1 MSLGGH
7 LIKSSRLKLC
17 ISFEKVVLMKT
28 KPFMQYA
35 AIFLMAFVLISI
47 NSPSGA
53 VSWVFNMASSQP
65 ESSTSPPQKLLKVA
79 ILEDSPPYDFYNDQN
94 QLVGMNLDLMN
105 EVGRRMG
112 RPVQFQVTTYNRVIL
127 SLLNGQ
133 VDVIAAPQ
141 SVSAYRAKVV
151 MFTRPYLVSTDL
163 LISHQ
168 TSLNSLEDLM
178 ASQNRV
184 GVFNGTSYPQFLKD
198 RHLDQQMA
206 IYPTQR
212 EMFLAF
218 LNQKIPVMMMDEHIA
233 HYYQKSQALP
243 FHLSNQPVRA
253 QKAMA
258 FAVRKEDHALGNA
271 LNQALTQMEQD
282 GALNQIR
289 SQWL

>member
-1 MSLGGH
+1 
-7 LIKSSRLKLC
+7 
-17 ISFEKVVLMKT
+17 MKITPLT
-28 KPFMQYA
+28 KYG
-35 AIFLMAFVLISI
+35 AIFLIAFSVVSGLWLSTG
-47 NSPSGA
+47 SPSWA
-53 VSWVFNMASSQP
+53 FNWAFNM
-65 ESSTSPPQKLLKVA
+65 TSAKTELSPNPLLNPLKVA

-141 SVSAYRAKVV
+141 SVSAYRSKVV
-151 MFTRPYLVSTDL
+151 MFTRPYLFSTDL
-163 LISHQ
+163 LVSHQ
-168 TSLNSLEDLM
+168 ESLNTLEDLM
-178 ASQNRV
+178 ASQKLV
-184 GVFNGTSYPQFLKD
+184 GVFNGTSYPQFLKA

-233 HYYQKSQALP
+233 RYYQKSQALP

-258 FAVRKEDHALGNA
+258 FAVRKSDSELGNT
-271 LNQALTQMEQD
+271 LNRVLIQMEQD
-282 GALNQIR
+282 GALAQIR

>member
-1 MSLGGH
+1 MTSA
-7 LIKSSRLKLC
+7 
-17 ISFEKVVLMKT
+17 KT
-28 KPFMQYA
+28 ELSPKP
-35 AIFLMAFVLISI
+35 LL
-47 NSPSGA
+47 NP
-53 VSWVFNMASSQP
+53 
-65 ESSTSPPQKLLKVA
+65 LKVA

-141 SVSAYRAKVV
+141 SVSAYRSKVV
-151 MFTRPYLVSTDL
+151 MFTRPYLFSTDL
-163 LISHQ
+163 LVSHQ
-168 TSLNSLEDLM
+168 ESLNTLEDLM
-178 ASQNRV
+178 ASQKRV
-184 GVFNGTSYPQFLKD
+184 GVFNGTSYPQFLKA

-233 HYYQKSQALP
+233 RYYQKSQALP

-258 FAVRKEDHALGNA
+258 FAVRKSDSELGNT
-271 LNQALTQMEQD
+271 LNRVLIQMEQD
-282 GALNQIR
+282 GALAQIR